1 MIILSWHVFILLR
14 SLLAVVT
21 SAAARPTR
29 SSRRRR
35 TVESDMGPC
44 ISVCRQKENPVARS
58 NAVPTMTTPRTLES
72 SSMAVSESVTAQRNC
87 VLQCMPPQRSPPGS
101 VSSNSGGHRG
111 QHRSRH
117 RSAEQNIDQLVL
129 DTLHLIR
136 TLVDNDQDPP
146 RSMLALHKIADKE
159 AGWLAVVQSL
169 ISVIPMEDPLGP
181 AVITLLLDECPLPT
195 KEAISKLCTIL
206 KLSDAT
212 SVTER
217 GSAKKHRNI
226 CVVLGCLAE
235 KMAGPSSISLLTA
248 DVLKYLLSNLN
259 EVCDPSVILY
269 SLIALEKF
277 AQTSEN
283 KGVIMK
289 KLTKSN
295 LLEKLE
301 SWWHNIAYIKREVGF
316 CALWCLDNFCEFGRK
331 FTYEQVDTKSIR
343 VMLNSKD
350 VSEYLKLSP
359 DGLEARCDASSF
371 ESVRCTFQVDSGI
384 WYYEVTVVT
393 AGVMQIGWATKDS
406 KFLNYEGYGIG
417 DDEYSVAYDGCRQL
431 IWYNAHSEKHTHAC
445 WAPGQ

>member
-1 MIILSWHVFILLR
+1 MLFR
-14 SLLAVVT
+14 SLLAVV
-21 SAAARPTR
+21 SSSAARP
-29 SSRRRR
+29 SQPFRRRR
-35 TVESDMGPC
+35 AIESEMGPC
-44 ISVCRQKENPVARS
+44 ISACRQKENTTVTS
-58 NAVPTMTTPRTLES
+58 SAVPTMATPRPIEGS
-72 SSMAVSESVTAQRNC
+72 NMPEADSITAQRNC
-87 VLQCMPPQRSPPGS
+87 ILQCVPPQRSPPNS
-101 VSSNSGGHRG
+101 ISSNSGGHRTHHPP
-111 QHRSRH
+111 HRSRH

-217 GSAKKHRNI
+217 GNAKKHRNI

-235 KMAGPSSISLLTA
+235 KMAGPSSISLLSA
-248 DVLKYLLSNLN
+248 DVLRYLLSNLN

-269 SLIALEKF
+269 SLIGLEKF

-283 KGVIMK
+283 KGIIMT

-301 SWWHNIAYIKREVGF
+301 TWWHNNAYIKREVGF
-316 CALWCLDNFCEFGRK
+316 CALWCLDNFFVQEGRK

-371 ESVRCTFQVDSGI
+371 ESVRCTFQVDSGV

-406 KFLNYEGYGIG
+406 KFLNYVC
-417 DDEYSVAYDGCRQL
+417 YS
-431 IWYNAHSEKHTHAC
+431 
-445 WAPGQ
+445 